1 MMENTNRVVN
11 QYGMRINIKKTKVMK
26 IGREQRRV
34 HIEIEGKEL
43 EQVRHF
49 KYLGS
54 LLAEDGYCE
63 TEIRARVAMA
73 KETFK
78 LHNSLFTA
86 SLELQLKKRLMKC
99 FVWSVFLYGS
109 ETWTLRKEDRK
120 RIDALEMWLWRKSEN
135 IKWSDRVTNEEVL
148 QRVGEVRRLGETIK
162 LRTKRWIGNILRHDG
177 QLKDV
182 LEGRMNG
189 KRPRGRKRIML
200 MDDIRDGRNY
210 FTMKR
215 NAEERLL

>member
-1 MMENTNRVVN
+1 
-11 QYGMRINIKKTKVMK
+11 MK
-26 IGREQRRV
+26 IGREQKRV

-54 LLAEDGYCE
+54 LLAEDVNCE

-78 LHNSLFTA
+78 PHNSLFTA

-99 FVWSVFLYGS
+99 FVWGVFLYGS

-135 IKWSDRVTNEEVL
+135 IKWSDSVTNEEVL

-162 LRTKRWIGNILRHDG
+162 LRKKRWIGHILRHDG
-177 QLKDV
+177 LLKDV

-189 KRPRGRKRIML
+189 KRPRGRKRVML
-200 MDDIRDGRNY
+200 MHDIRDGRNY
-210 FTMKR
+210 FTM
-215 NAEERLL
+215 